1 MPVTETQERPK
12 AGITT
17 MLLNLPETVLEAL
30 VNKHKSELE
39 VKTLRVVSKEC
50 KSMVDT
56 IVDNLAPKDF
66 VKAEVSLHR
75 HLPTCTVVFRER
87 PLKSATQRDP

>member
-39 VKTLRVVSKEC
+39 VKTLRVVSKELQ
-50 KSMVDT
+50 
-56 IVDNLAPKDF
+56 IYG
-66 VKAEVSLHR
+66 R
-75 HLPTCTVVFRER
+75 HHSRQPGT
-87 PLKSATQRDP
+87 